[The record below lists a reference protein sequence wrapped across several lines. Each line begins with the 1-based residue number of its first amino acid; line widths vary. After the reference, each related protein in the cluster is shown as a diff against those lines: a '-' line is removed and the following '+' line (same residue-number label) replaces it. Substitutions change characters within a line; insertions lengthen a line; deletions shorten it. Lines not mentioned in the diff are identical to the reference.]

1 MEARQFRLHAS
12 GTESSLGV
20 LESPS
25 ARFPRIPLTA
35 DTSDLED
42 GRHDHTPEEAR
53 VFFDLVDEVR
63 ALFHRL
69 RAAGDVLLQEE
80 GINAQQRGLLIDVA
94 TMGPQTVPDLARKRP
109 VSRQHV
115 QSQMDPLVERG
126 VVERQDNPEHK
137 RAWLYALTDEGFAM
151 VERIRRRELRWVE
164 RAGLPVPVTDL
175 ERAKNVLH
183 SVRKHVEHEG
193 P

>member
-1 MEARQFRLHAS
+1 
-12 GTESSLGV
+12 
-20 LESPS
+20 LE
-25 ARFPRIPLTA
+25 
-35 DTSDLED
+35 E

-80 GINAQQRGLLIDVA
+80 GINAQQRGLLIDIA

-115 QSQMDPLVERG
+115 QSQMDPLVERAI
-126 VVERQDNPEHK
+126 VERRENPEHK
-137 RAWLYALTDEGFAM
+137 RAWLYALSDEGRAT

-175 ERAKNVLH
+175 ERAKNVL
-183 SVRKHVEHEG
+183 SAVRKHVEHEG

>member
-1 MEARQFRLHAS
+1 MSRLEKDARPVSLPVPSNA
-12 GTESSLGV
+12 GTIALDE
-20 LESPS
+20 P
-25 ARFPRIPLTA
+25 
-35 DTSDLED
+35 
-42 GRHDHTPEEAR
+42 RHDHTPEEAR

-80 GINAQQRGLLIDVA
+80 GISAQQRSLLIDIQ
-94 TMGPQTVPDLARKRP
+94 TMGPQTVPDLARQRP

-115 QSQMDPLVERG
+115 QSQMDPLVERQL
-126 VVERQDNPEHK
+126 VERRNNPEHK
-137 RAWLYALTDEGFAM
+137 RAWLYALTHDGLHM
-151 VERIRRRELRWVE
+151 VDRIRRRELRWVE

-175 ERAKNVLH
+175 ERAKNVLS
-183 SVRKHVEHEG
+183 SVRTHVEHEG